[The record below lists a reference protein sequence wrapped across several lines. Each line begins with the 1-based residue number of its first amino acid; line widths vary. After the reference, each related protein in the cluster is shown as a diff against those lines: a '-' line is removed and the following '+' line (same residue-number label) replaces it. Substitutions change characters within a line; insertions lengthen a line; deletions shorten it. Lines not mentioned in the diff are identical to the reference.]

1 LHGKGNI
8 VQKLLVLSLLLL
20 PTMAM
25 ANHPLPPI
33 PEGMHSI
40 ANMDCSDKET
50 GEKGFCILLQDS
62 AGERYMA
69 FYQGGE
75 VMFIRQITGDGTYIT
90 LWTADRYNTY

>member
-1 LHGKGNI
+1 MRA
-8 VQKLLVLSLLLL
+8 LLTLSLLLL

-69 FYQGGE
+69 FYQDGQ
-75 VMFIRQITGDGTYIT
+75 VMVIRQITGDGTYIT